1 MASSSKVKSENKK
14 TQLDTVF
21 SHLVCYLILLSF
33 AVDYKATV
41 CILILAD
48 VDVIARIKKPK
59 KILLMNK
66 FLTNCLML
74 LFYFLAF
81 DWMILLTSLWTLK
94 FGYAASCWKSKY
106 WDWYTQWCI
115 RWFDDS
121 LVYHLLRCLLN

>member
-21 SHLVCYLILLSF
+21 SHLICNLTFLSF
-33 AVDYKATV
+33 TVDYKAIV

-48 VDVIARIKKPK
+48 VDVIVRIKKAA
-59 KILLMNK
+59 KILFMNK

-81 DWMILLTSLWTLK
+81 DWMILLTTLWTLK
-94 FGYAASCWKSKY
+94 FGFGASYWKSKC
-106 WDWYTQWCI
+106 WDLYRQWCI
-115 RWFDDS
+115 RWFDDG
-121 LVYHLLRCLLN
+121 LVYHLPRYLLN

>member
-21 SHLVCYLILLSF
+21 SHLICNLTFLSF
-33 AVDYKATV
+33 TVDYKAIV

-48 VDVIARIKKPK
+48 VDVIVRIKKAA
-59 KILLMNK
+59 KILFMNK

-81 DWMILLTSLWTLK
+81 D
-94 FGYAASCWKSKY
+94 
-106 WDWYTQWCI
+106 
-115 RWFDDS
+115 
-121 LVYHLLRCLLN
+121 